1 VNTKLE
7 KAITLIDEKNTQDPN
22 IISFEAVNYPKELL
36 YSKRMTAKLLE
47 VEANPSEA
55 LQIAIRAQH
64 ICRWKIPRKDYPM
77 DKIGY
82 YNWRNDLKKMHSE
95 LTASLLEDV
104 GYEAKII
111 DRVSFL
117 INKKLIKKD
126 EETQLLEDVVC
137 LVFLQYYLDD
147 FIEKHTDEKIID
159 ILQKTWGK
167 MSKKGQD
174 LALKMKLSE
183 RSLGL
188 IKKAL

>member
-1 VNTKLE
+1 MNTKLE
-7 KAITLIDEKNTQDPN
+7 KAIALIDAKNAEDPN
-22 IISFEAVNYPKELL
+22 IVMFEEASYPKELL

-47 VEANPSEA
+47 VETNPTEA

-64 ICRWKIPRKDYPM
+64 ICRWKIQRKDYSM

-95 LTASLLEDV
+95 ITAELLGEV
-104 GYEAKII
+104 GYATELI

-117 INKKLIKKD
+117 IHKKRIKKD
-126 EETQLLEDVVC
+126 KETQLLEDIVC

-147 FIEKHTDEKIID
+147 FIEKHTDEKIIS

-167 MSKKGQD
+167 MSQNGQE
-174 LALKMKLSE
+174 LALKTKLSD
-183 RSLGL
+183 RSLNL